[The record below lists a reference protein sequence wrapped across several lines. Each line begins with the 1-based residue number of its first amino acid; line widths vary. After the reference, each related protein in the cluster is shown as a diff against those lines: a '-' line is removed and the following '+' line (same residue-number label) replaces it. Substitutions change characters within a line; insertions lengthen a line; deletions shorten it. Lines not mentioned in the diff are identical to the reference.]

1 MKTTLDTNIT
11 VSDICEG
18 FSYNELEGRGVFGLN
33 GKLTIQPEYQ
43 RNYIYDD
50 GKKDVAVIKSIL
62 NDYPLG
68 LIYFNQI
75 AAEEFEVLDGQQ
87 RITSIGRF
95 IKGQFAIQDENGMEQ
110 YFDSLADDK
119 KDKINNHKLLIYKC
133 EGTETEIKNWFK
145 TINIAGIPLNNQ
157 ELRNAI
163 YSGKFVTKAKKV
175 FSNSQNSNVDKWQ
188 AYIKGS
194 VKRQEFLEKAL
205 EWISSKNEVNIGEYM
220 GNHRRDENIN
230 ELEVYFNTVIDWTS
244 NTFTAVKQEM
254 RGLEWGRLY
263 EKHHETPYN
272 PEQVKDR
279 VADLSNDDCV
289 TNKKG
294 VFEYILGDEQDK
306 KLLNV
311 RVFDEPTKRKAYNKQ
326 TNKANKNGVS
336 NCSHCALSEMKANKN
351 KIWEIKEMEAD
362 HVTAWS
368 KGGVTD
374 IRNCEMLCKAHN
386 GAKGNK

>member
-1 MKTTLDTNIT
+1 MKTTLEANIT
-11 VSDICEG
+11 ASDICEG
-18 FSYNELEGRGVFGLN
+18 FTYNELEGRGLFGLN

-50 GKKDVAVIKSIL
+50 GKKDVEVIRSIL
-62 NDYPLG
+62 NGYPLG

-75 AAEEFEVLDGQQ
+75 AAEKFEVLDGQQ

-95 IKGQFAIQDENGMEQ
+95 IEGKFAIQDENSMEQ

-145 TINIAGIPLNNQ
+145 TINIAGVPLNNQ

-163 YSGKFVTKAKKV
+163 YSGKFVTEAKKM

-188 AYIKGS
+188 AYIKGN

-205 EWISSKNEVNIGEYM
+205 EWISSKNKVSIEEYM
-220 GNHRRDENIN
+220 SNHRKEENIN
-230 ELEVYFNTVIDWTS
+230 ELETYFNTVIDWTS
-244 NTFTAVKQEM
+244 NTFTIVKKEM
-254 RGLEWGRLY
+254 QGLEWGRMY
-263 EKHHETPYN
+263 EKHHETPYDL
-272 PEQVKDR
+272 EKVKDR
-279 VADLSNDDCV
+279 VAHLYNDAFV

-326 TNKANKNGVS
+326 TDKAKSASIS
-336 NCSHCALSEMKANKN
+336 NCSHCVLADIEVNKS
-351 KIWEIKEMEAD
+351 KIWTMKEMEAD

-368 KGGVTD
+368 KGGSTD
-374 IRNCEMLCKAHN
+374 IKNCEMLCKAHN